1 MMRVKQILLNFAR
14 EHKWRYVAGF
24 IFLIINSVITSLVPK
39 IIGAI
44 TDSIAE
50 ARPAS
55 VIYKYVLLLLLSAF
69 GTFIFRFIWRYLIIG
84 NSRNLECHL
93 RAKLFKHLQT
103 LPVNFYN
110 NNKTGDLVAYAINDI
125 QAIRRTLAFGL
136 VGILDGVVIN
146 SISIWLMIETIN
158 PVVSLMALAPAP
170 LVVLIIIVLRKKI
183 REKFGEVQKAFAIIS
198 EKVQENI
205 TGIRVIK
212 AFAQEQEEMDDF
224 TKYSK
229 HRIDTQMK
237 LTRVSAA
244 LGPITQICFGLSFVF
259 FIIYGSDLV
268 ARGIISLGDFVAFN
282 TYIGVIMRPIINVG
296 RIVEIWQQGIAS
308 GKRLDEIFS
317 VESESDLYKIEER
330 YNRINSNNKKLNDG
344 DINEDE
350 NRKKDLIK
358 LKGRIEFKNLN
369 FTYPGTTKRVL
380 KDINLELKEGQTL
393 GILGKTGSGKTTLV
407 NLLLKLYEVDNGH
420 IFIDD
425 KDINEIPSDI
435 LRENIG
441 YVPQDN
447 FLFSTSIKENIEFF
461 RPIYDDEEIIQASKL
476 AGVYED
482 IISFPDGFNM
492 TLITDLKGNIVDRK
506 IDFSSQGQDEPVRKY
521 NIHAGSFFTKVTI
534 EQGSSEDSSNNALI
548 EFEKVRKNTEGD
560 AYMHIYCVNNIWPD
574 FDLTI
579 NLDKESSEDNKRK
592 AINTNYLIDINL
604 SADALGLYNANILL
618 DVKGEERYD
627 VEFSMPDLNNETA
640 VNLSTLSKE
649 EIDALMMEL
658 QFSAAKFLLGN
669 QSIINAF
676 TSK

>member
-1 MMRVKQILLNFAR
+1 MVRVKQILLDFAK
-14 EHKWRYVAGF
+14 EYKWRYVAGF
-24 IFLIINSVITSLVPK
+24 IFLMINSVITSLVPK
-39 IIGAI
+39 IIGAV

-50 ARPAS
+50 ARPPS
-55 VIYKYVLLLLLSAF
+55 VIYKYVVLLLLSAF

-103 LPVNFYN
+103 LPVVFFDNK
-110 NNKTGDLVAYAINDI
+110 KTGDLVAYAINDI

-136 VGILDGVVIN
+136 VGILDGIVIN

-158 PVVSLMALAPAP
+158 PIVSLMALAPAP
-170 LVVLIIIVLRKKI
+170 LVVFIIIILRKKI
-183 REKFGEVQKAFAIIS
+183 REKFGEVQKAFASIS

-212 AFAQEQEEMDDF
+212 AFAQEKEEMNDF

-369 FTYPGTTKRVL
+369 FTYPGTTRRVL
-380 KDINLELKEGQTL
+380 KDISLELKEGQTL

-407 NLLLKLYEVDNGH
+407 NLLLKLYEVDDGN
-420 IFIDD
+420 IFIDG
-425 KDINEIPSDI
+425 KDINKIPADI

-461 RPIYDDEEIIQASKL
+461 RPIYDDEEIVQASKM
-476 AGVYED
+476 AGVYDD
-482 IISFPDGFNM
+482 IISFPDGFNTVVGERGV
-492 TLITDLKGNIVDRK
+492 TLSGGQKQRVSIARAIIKDPPILILDDSLSAVDTKTEEEILKNIKEVLRGRTGIIISHRVSTVKHADQIIFMDNGQIVEKGTHDELMNLKGNYYRLYVSQTED
-506 IDFSSQGQDEPVRKY
+506 IDDNNGDDNDE
-521 NIHAGSFFTKVTI
+521 
-534 EQGSSEDSSNNALI
+534 
-548 EFEKVRKNTEGD
+548 EKVPDSMGKMKDSDDTGSLKEKYK
-560 AYMHIYCVNNIWPD
+560 AQLIY
-574 FDLTI
+574 
-579 NLDKESSEDNKRK
+579 
-592 AINTNYLIDINL
+592 
-604 SADALGLYNANILL
+604 
-618 DVKGEERYD
+618 
-627 VEFSMPDLNNETA
+627 
-640 VNLSTLSKE
+640 
-649 EIDALMMEL
+649 
-658 QFSAAKFLLGN
+658 
-669 QSIINAF
+669 
-676 TSK
+676 

>member
-1 MMRVKQILLNFAR
+1 MVRVKQILLDFAK
-14 EHKWRYVAGF
+14 EYKWRYVAGF
-24 IFLIINSVITSLVPK
+24 IFLMINSVITSLVPK
-39 IIGAI
+39 IIGAV

-50 ARPAS
+50 ARPPS
-55 VIYKYVLLLLLSAF
+55 VIYKYVVLLLLSAF

-103 LPVNFYN
+103 LPVVFFDNK
-110 NNKTGDLVAYAINDI
+110 KTGDLVAYAINDI

-136 VGILDGVVIN
+136 VGILDGIVIN

-158 PVVSLMALAPAP
+158 PIVSLMALAPAP
-170 LVVLIIIVLRKKI
+170 LVVFIIIILRKKI
-183 REKFGEVQKAFAIIS
+183 REKFGEVQKAFASIS

-212 AFAQEQEEMDDF
+212 AFAQEKEEMNDF

-369 FTYPGTTKRVL
+369 FTYPGTTRRVL

-407 NLLLKLYEVDNGH
+407 NLLLKLYEVDDGN
-420 IFIDD
+420 IFIDG
-425 KDINEIPSDI
+425 KDINKRPADI

-461 RPIYDDEEIIQASKL
+461 RPIYDDEEIVQASKM
-476 AGVYED
+476 AGVYDD
-482 IISFPDGFNM
+482 IISFPDGFNTVVGDRGV
-492 TLITDLKGNIVDRK
+492 TLSGGQKQRVSIARAIIKDPPILILDDSLSAVDTKTEEEILKNIKEVLRGRTGIIISHRVSTVKHADQIIFMDNGQIVEKGTHDELMNLKGNYYRLYVSQTED
-506 IDFSSQGQDEPVRKY
+506 IDDNNGDDNDE
-521 NIHAGSFFTKVTI
+521 
-534 EQGSSEDSSNNALI
+534 
-548 EFEKVRKNTEGD
+548 EKVPDSMGKMKDSDDTGSLKEKYK
-560 AYMHIYCVNNIWPD
+560 AQLIY
-574 FDLTI
+574 
-579 NLDKESSEDNKRK
+579 
-592 AINTNYLIDINL
+592 
-604 SADALGLYNANILL
+604 
-618 DVKGEERYD
+618 
-627 VEFSMPDLNNETA
+627 
-640 VNLSTLSKE
+640 
-649 EIDALMMEL
+649 
-658 QFSAAKFLLGN
+658 
-669 QSIINAF
+669 
-676 TSK
+676 

>member
-1 MMRVKQILLNFAR
+1 MVRVKQILLDFAK
-14 EHKWRYVAGF
+14 EYKWRYVAGF
-24 IFLIINSVITSLVPK
+24 IFLMINSVITSLVPK
-39 IIGAI
+39 IIGAV

-50 ARPAS
+50 ARPPS
-55 VIYKYVLLLLLSAF
+55 VIYKYVVLLLLSAF

-103 LPVNFYN
+103 LPVVFFDNK
-110 NNKTGDLVAYAINDI
+110 KTGDLVAYAINDI

-136 VGILDGVVIN
+136 VGILDGIVIN

-158 PVVSLMALAPAP
+158 PIVSLMALAPAP
-170 LVVLIIIVLRKKI
+170 LVVFIIIILRKKI
-183 REKFGEVQKAFAIIS
+183 REKFGEVQKAFASIS

-212 AFAQEQEEMDDF
+212 AFAQEKEEMNDF

-369 FTYPGTTKRVL
+369 FTYPGTTRRVL

-407 NLLLKLYEVDNGH
+407 NLLLKLYEVDDGN
-420 IFIDD
+420 IFIDG
-425 KDINEIPSDI
+425 KDINKIPADI

-461 RPIYDDEEIIQASKL
+461 RPIYDDEEIVQASKM
-476 AGVYED
+476 AGVYDD
-482 IISFPDGFNM
+482 IISFPDGFNTVVGERGV
-492 TLITDLKGNIVDRK
+492 TLSGGQKQRVSIARAIIKDPPILILDDSLSAVDTKTEEEILKNIKEVLRGRTGIIISHRVSTVKHADQIIFMDNGQIVEKGTHDELMNLKGNYYRLYVSQTED
-506 IDFSSQGQDEPVRKY
+506 IDDNNGDDNDE
-521 NIHAGSFFTKVTI
+521 
-534 EQGSSEDSSNNALI
+534 
-548 EFEKVRKNTEGD
+548 EKVPDSMGKMKDSDDTGSLKEKYK
-560 AYMHIYCVNNIWPD
+560 AQLIY
-574 FDLTI
+574 
-579 NLDKESSEDNKRK
+579 
-592 AINTNYLIDINL
+592 
-604 SADALGLYNANILL
+604 
-618 DVKGEERYD
+618 
-627 VEFSMPDLNNETA
+627 
-640 VNLSTLSKE
+640 
-649 EIDALMMEL
+649 
-658 QFSAAKFLLGN
+658 
-669 QSIINAF
+669 
-676 TSK
+676 

>member
-125 QAIRRTLAFGL
+125 QATIRTLAFGL

-244 LGPITQICFGLSFVF
+244 LGPITQVCFGLSFVF

-268 ARGIISLGDFVAFN
+268 ARGVITLGDFVAFN
-282 TYIGVIMRPIINVG
+282 TYIGVIMRPIINIG

-317 VESESDLYKIEER
+317 VESESDIFRIKER
-330 YNRINSNNKKLNDG
+330 YNQTNSNSEKLNS
-344 DINEDE
+344 EDNHAGE
-350 NRKKDLIK
+350 DRKKELK
-358 LKGRIEFKNLN
+358 RLKGRIEFKNLN

-482 IISFPDGFNM
+482 IISFPDGFNTIVGERGV
-492 TLITDLKGNIVDRK
+492 TLSGGQKQRVSIARAIIKDPPILILDDSLSAVDTKTEEEILKNIKEVLKGRTGIIISHRVSTVKHADQIIFMDNGRIVERGTHEELMDMRGK
-506 IDFSSQGQDEPVRKY
+506 YYQLYVSQ
-521 NIHAGSFFTKVTI
+521 I
-534 EQGSSEDSSNNALI
+534 EEAN
-548 EFEKVRKNTEGD
+548 
-560 AYMHIYCVNNIWPD
+560 
-574 FDLTI
+574 
-579 NLDKESSEDNKRK
+579 DN
-592 AINTNYLIDINL
+592 
-604 SADALGLYNANILL
+604 
-618 DVKGEERYD
+618 
-627 VEFSMPDLNNETA
+627 NNETHFPDDLDEA
-640 VNLSTLSKE
+640 EDSDDARSFKE
-649 EIDALMMEL
+649 NYKTQLIPGGD
-658 QFSAAKFLLGN
+658 S
-669 QSIINAF
+669 
-676 TSK
+676 